1 MGAHYR
7 IASRFLTIL
16 LPLILSGCGDGG
28 DFRSNGGS
36 LSLGVT
42 DAPVDGV
49 TKVVLEFTEVQV
61 HSSAGNTLKFMLPAP
76 QQIDLLALA
85 GGKHALLLDH
95 QALAAGQYEWIR
107 LFVNEADSYVMT
119 ATGAQLP
126 LLIPSNA
133 QTGLKLNRPFTL
145 AANGMA
151 SFIVDFNLR
160 QSLHLPQGN
169 GQPYLLRPT
178 LRIVDAVTTG
188 SISGAVDASL
198 VAAQGCADATASNG
212 AVGGSVYVYSGSNV
226 TPVDINTN
234 QTGGQPVANASVT
247 QNNGAWAYT
256 AAYLEPGAYTVA
268 FTCQSSLD
276 DPDTTDNITFQN
288 PAGVTITAA
297 QTTMHNF
304 P

>member
-1 MGAHYR
+1 MGTHCTNVPWLPTA
-7 IASRFLTIL
+7 L
-16 LPLILSGCGDGG
+16 LSLVLAGCGDGG
-28 DFRSNGGS
+28 SSGGTGGS
-36 LSLGVT
+36 LNLGVT

-49 TKVVLEFTEVQV
+49 TKVVIEFSEVQV
-61 HSSAGNTLKFMLPAP
+61 HSSTGDTLDFVLPAP

-119 ATGAQLP
+119 DTGAQHALH
-126 LLIPSNA
+126 IPSNA

-145 AANGMA
+145 AANGVA
-151 SFIVDFNLR
+151 SFIVDFNLH

-188 SISGAVDASL
+188 SINGTVDANL
-198 VAAQGCADATASNG
+198 VTAPGCADAVASNG
-212 AVGGSVYVYSGSNV
+212 TVGGSVYVYSGSDM

-234 QTGGQPVANASVT
+234 RSAGQPASNASVT
-247 QNNGAWAYT
+247 LNNGTWEYT

-276 DPDTTDNITFQN
+276 EPDTTDNITFQN
-288 PAGVTITAA
+288 PANVTVGGA
-297 QTTMHNF
+297 QTTTHNF